1 MSLINCPECTK
12 EFSSLAASCP
22 NCGAPNE
29 PVLSSA
35 SRGMGRG
42 TKILLAIVGI
52 PVVIIAILLVI
63 GANIS
68 PEEQERQ
75 SAATAIDLC
84 DKQANDE
91 LSPVNV
97 RRFARATC
105 ERMRSDYRSKYGRD
119 Y

>member
-12 EFSSLAASCP
+12 EFSSLAPSCP
-22 NCGAPNE
+22 NCAAPNQAAL
-29 PVLSSA
+29 PNA

-42 TKILLAIVGI
+42 AKILLWIVGV
-52 PVVIIAILLVI
+52 PVVVIVALLVI

-75 SAATAIDLC
+75 SAARAIDLC
-84 DKQANDE
+84 DKQVNDE

-97 RRFARATC
+97 RRFAREAC